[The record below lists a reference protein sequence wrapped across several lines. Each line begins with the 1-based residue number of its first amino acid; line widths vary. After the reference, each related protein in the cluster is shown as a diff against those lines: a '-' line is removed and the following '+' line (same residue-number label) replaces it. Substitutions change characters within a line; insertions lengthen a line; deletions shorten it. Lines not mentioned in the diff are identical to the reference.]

1 MEIYIE
7 FYVLVEIVPIEK
19 ISVEIFYYLLGFVY
33 HVEKRS
39 EEHFVFILERMGVG
53 DLNLLYSVHQMSIDQ
68 ICIGSIEC

>member
-33 HVEKRS
+33 HVE
-39 EEHFVFILERMGVG
+39 E
-53 DLNLLYSVHQMSIDQ
+53 
-68 ICIGSIEC
+68 